1 MDPDSISRRE
11 AVLSFKF
18 RLLERRI
25 LNTEAASVEPMTEA
39 TRKLSR
45 SGRLNARWINR
56 PVIPA
61 VSRTPIVESRIAC
74 LFDVAA
80 EAAVKH
86 DENKADRTD
95 QLTELIII
103 ERYFKDTV
111 YPKAHAQQDKRK
123 KGRDAQF
130 IDETAG

>member
-61 VSRTPIVESRIAC
+61 VSRTPIVESRIAWGMTGFAS
-74 LFDVAA
+74 LM
-80 EAAVKH
+80 
-86 DENKADRTD
+86 
-95 QLTELIII
+95 LL
-103 ERYFKDTV
+103 
-111 YPKAHAQQDKRK
+111 PKPP
-123 KGRDAQF
+123 
-130 IDETAG
+130 